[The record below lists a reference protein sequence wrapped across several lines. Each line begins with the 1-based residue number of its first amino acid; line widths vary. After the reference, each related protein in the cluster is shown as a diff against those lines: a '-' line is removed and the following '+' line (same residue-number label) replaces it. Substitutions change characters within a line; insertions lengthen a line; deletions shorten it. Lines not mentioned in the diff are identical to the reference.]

1 MVTAVA
7 WAGCEAS
14 KALVVASMTDQ
25 PITLDGRR
33 GMAAQKATEIR
44 RLLAEVEANEQT
56 LRVRQEELET
66 QLLAIPATTWFEAAQ
81 KARYLLGLFAAT
93 AAAQDPRR
101 KMLIENVLEDFGRL
115 SGGASPEPA
124 NDG

>member
-1 MVTAVA
+1 MVIAI
-7 WAGCEAS
+7 
-14 KALVVASMTDQ
+14 MTDQ

-66 QLLAIPATTWFEAAQ
+66 QLVAIPAATWLEAAQ

-93 AAAQDPRR
+93 VAAQDPRR
-101 KMLIENVLEDFGRL
+101 KMLIENVLADFTRL
-115 SGGASPEPA
+115 SAASSAEPA
-124 NDG
+124 NDA

>member
-1 MVTAVA
+1 M
-7 WAGCEAS
+7 
-14 KALVVASMTDQ
+14 VVAVMTDE

-44 RLLAEVEANEQT
+44 RLLAEVEANEQS

-66 QLLAIPATTWFEAAQ
+66 QLIAVPATTWFEAAQ

-93 AAAQDPRR
+93 AVAQDPRR
-101 KMLIENVLEDFGRL
+101 KLLIENVLEDFIRL
-115 SGGASPEPA
+115 SGTSSAEPA
-124 NDG
+124 KDG